1 MSIKALLLDDEPL
14 ALRQLEMYA
23 AKVPDMEVVG
33 GCHSASAAMS
43 HVQQADVLFADIQ
56 MPDISGLDFVR
67 SLQKPPLV
75 VFTTAFAE
83 YALEGFR
90 VNAVGYL
97 LKPFSLDEFCKVTD
111 KVRHLLELERRAV
124 EPVSADVLHFKA
136 DYKNITVPLNSIR
149 YVESMSE
156 YIKIWLDDN
165 PAPVLILYSMKR
177 LIEQLPA
184 SRFVRIHRTYIIPI
198 ARVTQSTATSVTLS
212 DGITLP
218 IGDTYRQAFRAM
230 LQNSKGVR

>member
-33 GCHSASAAMS
+33 ACHSASAAMS
-43 HVQQADVLFADIQ
+43 LVQQADVLFADIQ

-184 SRFVRIHRTYIIPI
+184 SRFVRIHRSYIVSLSHIRE
-198 ARVTQSTATSVTLS
+198 ASATAVTL
-212 DGITLP
+212 DNGITLP
-218 IGDTYRQAFRAM
+218 VSESYRPAFRSWLAIH
-230 LQNSKGVR
+230 